1 MRAGC
6 SIPHVLR
13 RLAALGATLVAAS
26 AVALAPGG
34 AQTRT
39 DYAASAWTI
48 LPPGENGSLTSDRST
63 RDQARLY
70 DALTPRFGTV
80 TAQDIRRMFKPAPLG
95 APPAR
100 GDKRERPRPG
110 VQITRDAFGV
120 AHVTGRTEADVAF
133 GAGWVTAADRRLL
146 LQLIRGPARV
156 AALDVPGLDPL
167 ALALSGKSF
176 VPSAEAE
183 AFLSNQL
190 DAVRSQRTVGPKILA
205 LINAYAAGINGYY
218 RAKGIPSTP
227 FTANDVVASAA
238 LIAARF
244 GTNGGQEAQNAMFL
258 DALQERFGAA
268 DARRVFAD
276 LREANNAEA
285 PVSVPGSFPQ
295 QMPPAAATAG
305 SVVLDD
311 GSFTGAPLAAPAF
324 GSNALL
330 VAAKRSQTGRPL
342 FVAGPQVGYF
352 FPGFF
357 AEMELAGAGFAVR
370 GAVFPGVPLVLVGR
384 GPDFAWSA
392 SSSQADNLDLFVETL
407 CDDDLHFLYRG
418 QCEPM
423 RRFFVGTL
431 KAQGQP
437 DQQITYYETTHGPV
451 IGYATVGGRRVAIS
465 VQRSTR
471 GRELLSTRAFYDL
484 NRGQV
489 KSATDFLQTMNAV
502 EFSFNWFYADDR
514 DIAMFSSGRLPIRA
528 AGTDPALPTIGNGDY
543 DWRGFVP
550 FTGHARGINPPS
562 GAILNWNN
570 RPAANVGASD
580 SNFAYGSVHRNDLL
594 RAAVAG
600 RKKHTLATL
609 TGAMNK
615 AATQDLRAARVW
627 PVIRAV
633 LQTGSAPSAR
643 AEAAAGLV
651 DDWRVSGSSRLDRD
665 LDGKVDDPGA
675 AVLDAAWPKL
685 VDAVMSPV
693 LGPLLD
699 RLVALHGRSD
709 DAGPGGSSYISGWYG
724 YVDKDLRTLLGREVR
739 GPYSRRYCGAGV
751 LASCREALWAALDAA
766 AAVLEKS
773 QGLAP
778 SAWRADATA
787 ERIRFTSGVLP
798 DTMRWTNRPT
808 FQQLMS
814 FSGHRPRS

>member
-1 MRAGC
+1 VRTGC
-6 SIPHVLR
+6 TIPHVLR
-13 RLAALGATLVAAS
+13 RFAALGATLVAAS
-26 AVALAPGG
+26 AVALAPLE
-34 AQTRT
+34 
-39 DYAASAWTI
+39 AAPKADHAAAAWTI
-48 LPPGENGSLTSDRST
+48 LPPGENGSLTFDRNT
-63 RDQARLY
+63 RDQALMY
-70 DALTPRFGTV
+70 DALTPRGGNV
-80 TAQDIRRMFKPAPLG
+80 TLADIRRMFKPAPLG
-95 APPAR
+95 APVP
-100 GDKRERPRPG
+100 GGKRERPRPG
-110 VQITRDAFGV
+110 VIIVRDPFGV
-120 AHVTGRTEADVAF
+120 AHVTGRTERDVAF
-133 GAGWVTAADRRLL
+133 GAGWVTAADRGLL

-156 AALDVPGLDPL
+156 AALDVPGLDPI
-167 ALALSGKSF
+167 ALALSGRSF

-183 AFLSNQL
+183 AFLANQL

-258 DALQERFGAA
+258 DALEERFGAA

-276 LREANNAEA
+276 LRAANDAES
-285 PVSVPGSFPQ
+285 PVSVRGSFPQ
-295 QMPPAAATAG
+295 QQPSANPVA

-311 GSFTGAPLAAPAF
+311 GSYTGAPPAAPAF

-330 VAAKRSQTGRPL
+330 VGAKRSETGRPL

-352 FPGFF
+352 FPEFF

-370 GAVFPGVPLVLVGR
+370 GAVFPGVPLVLIGR
-384 GPDFAWSA
+384 GPDFTWSA
-392 SSSQADNLDLFVETL
+392 TSSQADNQDLFVETL
-407 CDDDLHFLYRG
+407 CEDDVHYLYRG

-437 DQQITYYETTHGPV
+437 DQPVTYYETSHGPV
-451 IGYATVGGRRVAIS
+451 IGYARVAGRRVAIS

-484 NRGQV
+484 NTQRV
-489 KSATDFLQTMNAV
+489 TSARDFLQTMDGV

-528 AGTDPALPTIGNGDY
+528 AGTDSALPTIGTGEY

-550 FTGHARGINPPS
+550 FAGHARAINPPS
-562 GAILNWNN
+562 GLILNWNN
-570 RPAANVGASD
+570 RPAANVGAAD
-580 SNFAYGSVHRNDLL
+580 SNFSYGSVHRVDLL
-594 RAAVAG
+594 RLAITG
-600 RKKHTLATL
+600 RKKHSLATL

-615 AATQDLRAARVW
+615 AATQDLRNVRVW
-627 PVIRAV
+627 QAIRNV
-633 LQTGSAPSAR
+633 LLTGGAPSAR
-643 AEAAAGLV
+643 AEAAAGLLES
-651 DDWRVSGSSRLDRD
+651 WRSAGSSRLDRD
-665 LDGKVDDPGA
+665 LDGSIDDPGA
-675 AVLDAAWPKL
+675 AVMDAAWPRL
-685 VDAVMSPV
+685 ADAVIAPV
-693 LGPLLD
+693 LGPLVD
-699 RLVALHGRSD
+699 RLATLHGRSD
-709 DAGPGGSSYISGWYG
+709 DAGPGGSAYISGWYG
-724 YVDKDLRTLLGREVR
+724 YVDKDLRSLLDPETR

-766 AAVLEKS
+766 AADLEKA
-773 QGLAP
+773 QGPAP
-778 SAWRADATA
+778 SSWRADATA

-798 DTMRWTNRPT
+798 DTMHWTNRPT

-814 FSGHRPRS
+814 FESHRPRS